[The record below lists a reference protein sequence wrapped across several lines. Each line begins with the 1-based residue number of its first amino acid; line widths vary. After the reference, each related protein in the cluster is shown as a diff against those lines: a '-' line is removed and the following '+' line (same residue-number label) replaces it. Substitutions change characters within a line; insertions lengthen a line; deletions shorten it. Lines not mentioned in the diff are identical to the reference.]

1 MIRKMA
7 HKRSFSEMTTDDISI
22 IQEDILNL
30 EKQFELFTLT
40 YCEDYNRIMYRAR
53 LQDFAL
59 VIIIICLWMLIA
71 K

>member
-1 MIRKMA
+1 MISKMA
-7 HKRSFSEMTTDDISI
+7 QKRSFSEMTHDDISD

-30 EKQFELFTLT
+30 EKQFELFTIT
-40 YCEDYNRIMYRAR
+40 YCEDYNRIMHRTR

-59 VIIIICLWMLIA
+59 VIIIVCMWMLIA

>member
-1 MIRKMA
+1 MA

>member
-1 MIRKMA
+1 MA
-7 HKRSFSEMTTDDISI
+7 QKRSFSEMTNDEISD

-30 EKQFELFTLT
+30 EKQIELFTIT
-40 YCEDYNRIMYRAR
+40 YCEDYNRIMHRSR

-59 VIIIICLWMLIA
+59 VIITICLWMLIA